1 MTSLHRARA
10 RAHRKH
16 KALLEQ
22 RYVRDAVLLLQEGA
36 NRAKQDLGE
45 DHELTLGLAHTYF
58 QALWLHHFFGH
69 KRYREYLRTAVKG
82 LIALIFLAVNL
93 FGSWDHQ
100 TCEEIQ
106 DTLRRVLA
114 HQLDWSLD
122 DLELDSTERQMVDV
136 LLEDP
141 DDAKF

>member
-1 MTSLHRARA
+1 ML
-10 RAHRKH
+10 K
-16 KALLEQ
+16 
-22 RYVRDAVLLLQEGA
+22 VP
-36 NRAKQDLGE
+36 
-45 DHELTLGLAHTYF
+45 
-58 QALWLHHFFGH
+58 
-69 KRYREYLRTAVKG
+69 EYLRTAVKG

-93 FGSWDHQ
+93 FGSWEHE

-141 DDAKF
+141 DYAKF